1 VTSLKTGIRATITRF
16 AELASRGSIDISD
29 LDI

>member
-1 VTSLKTGIRATITRF
+1 MTHKVHDIGGIRATITRF
-16 AELASRGSIDISD
+16 AELASRGPSD